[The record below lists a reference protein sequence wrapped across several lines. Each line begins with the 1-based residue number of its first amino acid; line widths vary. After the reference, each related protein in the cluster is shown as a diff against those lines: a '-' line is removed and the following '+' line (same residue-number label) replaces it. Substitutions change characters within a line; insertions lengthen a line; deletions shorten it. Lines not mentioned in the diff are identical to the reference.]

1 MPERQKLALI
11 YGGKNGEHEVSLAS
25 AAAVL
30 KNLDQ
35 QRYDIFPISINK
47 QGQMHLHRM
56 QDLLPY
62 DVLPV
67 ETRAAQLIPSLI
79 VNQEWFQPIDVVLP
93 ILHGSSYEDGCLQ
106 GLFRLANVAFVG
118 CDVLSS
124 SIGMDKDIA
133 RRLACT
139 NGIRATPYYVVSQT
153 MSDNDWE
160 GILEQ
165 AVQAHSWPLFVK
177 PCASGSSVGIHKV
190 HHKISAMIAIKDAFR
205 FDEQVLIE
213 AYAPGREI
221 EVAVLQD
228 LKNREIKASCPGEIQ
243 VKHPDGFYSY
253 AAKYLQSDCSQYLI
267 PAPLD
272 DKWRQT
278 IETQAKEIFIKLKC
292 KGLARVDFFFDEAS
306 ETLLFNEI
314 NTLPGFT
321 SISLYPSLWAASG
334 LSFTK
339 LLDIL
344 IDTALLQQNMRQQ
357 LVTDYQV

>member
-1 MPERQKLALI
+1 MSGRLKLALI
-11 YGGKNGEHEVSLAS
+11 YGGRNGEHEVSLAS

-35 QRYDIFPISINK
+35 EQYQIFPISINK
-47 QGQMHLHRM
+47 QGKIYLHLLE
-56 QDLLPY
+56 DLMTY
-62 DVLPV
+62 ERLPV
-67 ETRAAQLIPSLI
+67 ETANGQMITSL
-79 VNQEWFQPIDVVLP
+79 VCEEHFFLPVDVVLP
-93 ILHGSSYEDGCLQ
+93 ILHGVSYEDGCLQ
-106 GLFRLANVAFVG
+106 GLLRLTNVAFVG

-124 SIGMDKDIA
+124 AIGMDKDIA

-139 NGIRATPYYVVSQT
+139 DGLQSTPYAVVDQT

-160 GILEQ
+160 GILNQ
-165 AVQAHSWPLFVK
+165 VVQAHDWPLFIK

-190 HHKISAMIAIKDAFR
+190 NDKATAMAAIKDAFR

-228 LKNREIKASCPGEIQ
+228 LNNRQIMSSCPGEIE

-253 AAKYLQSDCSQYLI
+253 AAKYLQSDCSRYLI
-267 PAPLD
+267 PAPLSEA
-272 DKWRQT
+272 WRQK
-278 IETQAKEIFIKLKC
+278 IEQAAVHIFKKLKC
-292 KGLARVDFFFDEAS
+292 KGLARVDFFFDEAT

-321 SISLYPSLWAASG
+321 SISLYPSLWQACG
-334 LSFTK
+334 LSFPK

-344 IDTALLQQNMRQQ
+344 IQTALLQQTMRKQ
-357 LVTDYQV
+357 LVTDFHV